1 MILIKDLYDGEHIFS
16 QFLVSSVAK
25 CASAKG
31 KNYLNV
37 TLQDCSGE
45 ILGKRWEILAG
56 DETLLSVGSI
66 VSIEG
71 DVLLYNGSL
80 QLNIRSVEP
89 VEASGIDYSRFVMQ
103 APVDFKTL
111 EAKLDSY
118 LSSFENDEISVL
130 TNHLI
135 EKYREKY
142 VNHPAAVRNHHAYLH
157 GLLFHSLSM
166 ADLGEAV
173 CRLYPS
179 LNRDILIAGALL
191 HDLGKVI
198 ELSGP
203 VGTKYTVEGKL
214 LGHISIMVAEIRMA
228 AQELKI
234 EGEVPL
240 LLEHMILSHHGKPE
254 YGSPVHPL
262 TREALAL
269 SMIDDF
275 DAKMGVLDRAEKDI
289 VPGDFTQRIF
299 ALDDSFFYVP
309 KFDKEK

>member
-16 QFLVSSVAK
+16 QFLVSASAK
-25 CASAKG
+25 CASTKG

-37 TLQDCSGE
+37 TLQDSSGE
-45 ILGKRWEILAG
+45 ILGKRWEIYPG
-56 DETLLSVGSI
+56 DEALLSVGNI
-66 VSIEG
+66 VSVEG

-89 VEASGIDYSRFVMQ
+89 VDEGNIDYSRFVMQ
-103 APVDFKTL
+103 APIDFAFL
-111 EAKLDSY
+111 EKKLSNY
-118 LSSFENDEISVL
+118 LSSFKNKEVSLI

-135 EKYREKY
+135 KKYYDSY
-142 VNHPAAVRNHHAYLH
+142 VNYPAAVRNHHAFLH

-166 ADLGEAV
+166 ADLAEAI
-173 CRLYPS
+173 CKLYPS
-179 LNRDILIAGALL
+179 LNRDILVAGTLL

-203 VGTKYTVEGKL
+203 IATKYTLEGKL
-214 LGHISIMVAEIRMA
+214 LGHISIMAMEVHETAK
-228 AQELKI
+228 ELKI
-234 EGEVPL
+234 EGEISI
-240 LLEHMILSHHGKPE
+240 LLEHMILSHHGKLE

-275 DAKMGVLDRAEKDI
+275 DAKMAVLDRAEKDV
-289 VPGDFTQRIF
+289 VPGEFTQRIT
-299 ALDDSFFYVP
+299 ALDYAYFYVP
-309 KFDKEK
+309 SNKEKE